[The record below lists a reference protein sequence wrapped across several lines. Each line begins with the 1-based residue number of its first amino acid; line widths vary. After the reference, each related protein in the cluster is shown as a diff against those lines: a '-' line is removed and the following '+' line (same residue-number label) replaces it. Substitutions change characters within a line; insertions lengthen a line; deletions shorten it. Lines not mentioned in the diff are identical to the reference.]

1 MIIFFLLKRIVCL
14 THHALSTKSPARS
27 SPWGWHEQQKP
38 VIYNCKSV
46 RTVFPSKKIVRLWM
60 KKKGKNV
67 SSWTKSA
74 EKTSNYRALCCCHCS
89 LALAAFWHSPPLS
102 FGWVIICFEVTLT
115 ALVISPSGWLCV
127 RDGEWLTSAELEKQ
141 QVPHLGYGSQT
152 PPPPD
157 RRKTWHRR
165 PSFPRPAH
173 TGREG
178 REETDASEHM
188 QAESHSRCE
197 VQ

>member
-1 MIIFFLLKRIVCL
+1 M
-14 THHALSTKSPARS
+14 
-27 SPWGWHEQQKP
+27 
-38 VIYNCKSV
+38 
-46 RTVFPSKKIVRLWM
+46 
-60 KKKGKNV
+60 
-67 SSWTKSA
+67 
-74 EKTSNYRALCCCHCS
+74 
-89 LALAAFWHSPPLS
+89 
-102 FGWVIICFEVTLT
+102 TLT

-165 PSFPRPAH
+165 RSFPRPAH

-178 REETDASEHM
+178 GRRQMHQNTCRQNHTVVAKFDKRAQVVLFSSCRHNFSNPTDRERSQNTVVKSFYLVCWNLLRSPRGANNEVDVGH
-188 QAESHSRCE
+188 QLIVKHQGVPKSRAGFMNKPQSSI
-197 VQ
+197 V